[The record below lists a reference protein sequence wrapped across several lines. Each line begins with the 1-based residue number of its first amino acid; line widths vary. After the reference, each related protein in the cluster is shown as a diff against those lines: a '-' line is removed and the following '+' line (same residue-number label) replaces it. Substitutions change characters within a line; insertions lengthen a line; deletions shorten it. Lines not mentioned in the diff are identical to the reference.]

1 MSIFES
7 NGRQFLLKAEKLWY
21 RDKQILELLAQDK
34 EQLFY
39 PCEVVTADE
48 ERCTVSQPLSDE
60 DVRALLNKDDSRPL
74 VERIDWTETEAFFA
88 EEEGTT
94 VTVRRV
100 SPTAHVPLT
109 CHLVDGPMNVAAYI
123 LMVTVDEYV
132 RLVRFVTDDPTY
144 DVRLLQRT
152 APGLYAKLTDPRR
165 LPRPIQAGT
174 LVLLTSAEDTAF
186 RLPDASEADCDTEY
200 EYCDTVYYYD
210 QEDRESQIC
219 MNVTKNRVFLWTDTM
234 WNGYYRVGSDD
245 MAQSNDLIIEED
257 FRRFCLRVGA
267 VLPDSLMR
275 AVGKLY
281 EGLDADL
288 RHIAEFC
295 DRNKIG
301 YYWKRE

>member
-21 RDKQILELLAQDK
+21 RDKQILEVLAQDK

-39 PCEVVTADE
+39 PCEVVTADG

-60 DVRALLNKDDSRPL
+60 DVRALLDKDDSRPL
-74 VERIDWTETEAFFA
+74 VERIDWTETETFFA

-94 VTVRRV
+94 VTVTRV

-109 CHLVDGPMNVAAYI
+109 CHLVDGPMNVAAYN

-152 APGLYAKLTDPRR
+152 APELYAKLTDSHR
-165 LPRPIQAGT
+165 LPRPIQAST
-174 LVLLTSAEDTAF
+174 LVLLTSVEDTAS
-186 RLPDASEADCDTEY
+186 RLPGEPEEECDAVY
-200 EYCDTVYYYD
+200 EYD
-210 QEDRESQIC
+210 QEDHVSQIC
-219 MNVTKNRVFLWTDTM
+219 MDVTQNRVFLWTDTM
-234 WNGYYRVGSDD
+234 WNGYYRVGGDD
-245 MAQSNDLIIEED
+245 MEQSNDLIIEED
-257 FRRFCLRVGA
+257 FQLFCLRVGA
-267 VLPDSLMR
+267 ILPASLMR

-281 EGLDADL
+281 EGFDADL
-288 RHIAEFC
+288 RHIADFC

-301 YYWKRE
+301 YCWTRE